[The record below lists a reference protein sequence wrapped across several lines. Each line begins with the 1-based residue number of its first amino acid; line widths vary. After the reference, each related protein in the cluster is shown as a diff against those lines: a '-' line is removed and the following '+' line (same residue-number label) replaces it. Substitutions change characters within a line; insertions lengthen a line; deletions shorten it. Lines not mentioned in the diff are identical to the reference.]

1 MDFKFPD
8 HYELG
13 VLNGDDL
20 IFFYYDIGLD
30 NLQGWPAA
38 YDWDKVLEEFKD
50 RVDIAACAKSDIPA
64 QIEDNKIRFTVS
76 SQDSGSE
83 ASAFFRHLRN
93 AFSHYRITRQGDWF
107 FITDYNEKSKPMYKS
122 MYGKISSSLLK
133 AFCSRFFD
141 AREKILNDA
150 ENANNLL
157 NK

>member
-50 RVDIAACAKSDIPA
+50 RVDITACAKSDIPA
-64 QIEDNKIRFTVS
+64 QLEDNKIRFTVS

-107 FITDYNEKSKPMYKS
+107 F
-122 MYGKISSSLLK
+122 KISSSLLK
-133 AFCSRFFD
+133 EFCSRFFD